1 MNEQAIRTLESLK
14 DLEGILGSF
23 VIGSGGSVLAQD
35 IPSYFGS
42 AAYDIGARAVR
53 LKEALEFAEGEL
65 SHLVLRYG
73 SHKVALRPL
82 KGGLL
87 TIVSESAVNMPA
99 LRMAMNLVARKLE
112 SAGIATDD
120 EATPPPPTAR
130 PLPVAPRLPAAS
142 LAATAAVSVAS
153 ATDMQGVPLTKT
165 RAMFFRGK
173 RIQ

>member
-1 MNEQAIRTLESLK
+1 MNEQAVRTLETLK

-23 VIGSGGSVLAQD
+23 VIGPGGSVLAQD
-35 IPSYFGS
+35 FPSYFGS
-42 AAYDIGARAVR
+42 AAYDIGARALR
-53 LKEALEFAEGEL
+53 LKEALEIAEGEL
-65 SHLVLRYG
+65 SHFVLRYG

-112 SAGIATDD
+112 STGIDTND
-120 EATPPPPTAR
+120 EASPPPPTAR
-130 PLPVAPRLPAAS
+130 PRPPVVARHAVGTPHAPQVGAPEA
-142 LAATAAVSVAS
+142 
-153 ATDMQGVPLTKT
+153 QGAHHAKN